1 MSSRVLR
8 KLQGDKE
15 LEILHNEEE
24 EEDELNFTSAK
35 SKKKQKVAVNPFD
48 LLNVDD
54 EQSAEDSQDD
64 QEEENL
70 KETAENCVAE
80 EKPSSTE
87 PAEKQGAK
95 KKRKKKKKKG
105 KGETENGKVT
115 NNGKNSIDGAKN
127 KEVKNSAET
136 EKQVEI
142 PAPVATFGQSTSRS
156 LYTKPLL
163 GVEHRHLNAE
173 NEMKKRFG
181 SHVVRAENRHRRA
194 HHRVYHHSSR
204 LVTPKPTWPRMGA
217 TGISM
222 NIRDS
227 KHGYTYFEFE
237 HSPSYQE
244 VQFLFLDAV
253 ESLNPNN
260 ISAILHTHPYHV
272 DSLLQL
278 SEICKMGEDFQ
289 MAAELIE
296 RALYCLERSFHT
308 VFSLTQGYIRLDYRR
323 AENRSFFIA
332 LFRQIIFVGQKGC
345 YRTSLE
351 LCKLLLSLD
360 PEEDP
365 LGVLLMI
372 DFYALRSEQ
381 FSFLIRLFEE
391 WESHRNLSQLPN
403 FAFSVALAY
412 FHASKQTTET
422 QKADEMLQTALIMFP
437 SVLSPLM
444 DKCNVALD
452 SSLINHQFFSP
463 ASFNSDPLALK
474 QLEGLY
480 IGRTYHV
487 WKEPE
492 VIDWLAV
499 NVRIVLERVE
509 AQDPLVQECKQKRQ
523 VRYRGTPRN
532 VYRHILMSD
541 IKDATASLPMDLA
554 NVPLLSYDPLPPRD
568 SFAGYM
574 RPRRNL
580 PREEEHGGA
589 LSMFFRSLL
598 PSFYS
603 QTADGQR
610 ERLEMRLEQPVEG
623 AEGGPRPLRDTE
635 LARGVENLMVA
646 MRELLNTLSY
656 RGQPEGEQGDDAG
669 ENEEEWEEGQENH

>member
-1 MSSRVLR
+1 VAPQLFRPKRKCVRMSSRVLR

-35 SKKKQKVAVNPFD
+35 SKKKQKVVVNPFD

-70 KETAENCVAE
+70 KETAESVAE

-105 KGETENGKVT
+105 KGEIENGKIT
-115 NNGKNSIDGAKN
+115 NNGKNSIDCAKN
-127 KEVKNSAET
+127 KEVKNSQET
-136 EKQVEI
+136 EKQVEV

-204 LVTPKPTWPRMGA
+204 LVTPKSTWPRMGA

-308 VFSLTQGYIRLDYRR
+308 VFSLTQGYTRLDYRR

-351 LCKLLLSLD
+351 LCKLLLSMD

-444 DKCNVALD
+444 DKCNVVLD

-463 ASFNSDPLALK
+463 VSFNSDPLALK

-499 NVRIVLERVE
+499 NVRIVLEKSRGPGSFLILFISVSR
-509 AQDPLVQECKQKRQ
+509 RQ

-574 RPRRNL
+574 RPRSDFRCSVC
-580 PREEEHGGA
+580 PSATGQVVKWV
-589 LSMFFRSLL
+589 FRSVR
-598 PSFYS
+598 
-603 QTADGQR
+603 AVV
-610 ERLEMRLEQPVEG
+610 PVEG

-669 ENEEEWEEGQENH
+669 ENEEEWEEGQEDH